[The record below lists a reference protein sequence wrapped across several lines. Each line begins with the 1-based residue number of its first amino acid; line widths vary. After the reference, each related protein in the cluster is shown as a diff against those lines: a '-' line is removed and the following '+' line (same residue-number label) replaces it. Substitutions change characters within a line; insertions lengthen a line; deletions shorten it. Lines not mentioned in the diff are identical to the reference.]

1 MIFDLSPPLL
11 AVYIPLV
18 GALLIALAG
27 RWPNLRE
34 GITLGTAGALLYTV
48 ATIVPRVLAP
58 NFWALYAK
66 SPPLRLVE
74 VLPGIFLE
82 LKVEPLGM
90 LFALIASSLWILN
103 SLYSIGYMRGNAE
116 KHQTR
121 FYVCFALAISS
132 VMGLAFAG
140 NLFTLFVFYEMLTL
154 TTYPLVA
161 HKGTAEAL
169 RSARTYLG
177 ILVTTS
183 VCFLL
188 AGIIAT
194 YVYTGD
200 LAFKPGGVFTKALA
214 DGSLTGPVLGT
225 LFILY
230 MYGIGKAALMPMH
243 RWLPAAMVAP
253 TPVSA
258 LLHAV
263 AVVKA
268 GVFSVIKVIVYTFGP
283 LTLIS
288 TGQGGWLIYMAGATI
303 LIASFIALFQD
314 NLKRRLAYS
323 TVSQLSYIIIAAA
336 LLSPLSLMAATL
348 HIAAHAFGKIT
359 LFFAAGSIYTAAH
372 KTEISQLDG
381 IGRRMPFTMGAFT
394 IGALSMIGLPPTA
407 GFISKW
413 YLLSAAWET
422 EYVFVVVVVIL
433 STLLNAAYFLPIIYR
448 AFFRPPP
455 PIGRAHHSDH
465 GAFHEDPEHPLARP
479 TAADGVFGDE
489 ADHSHSHGHVHG
501 TGAHGEAPW
510 PIVVAL
516 CCTAAATIAFFFFSD
531 LAIDLATQLRKGLLP

>member
-1 MIFDLSPPLL
+1 MTFDLPAPLL
-11 AVYIPLV
+11 AIYIPLL
-18 GALLIALAG
+18 GAFLIALTG
-27 RWPNLRE
+27 RWQNVRE
-34 GITLGTAGALLYTV
+34 GVTLATALALLSTV
-48 ATIVPRVLAP
+48 IGIVPRVLAP
-58 NFWALYAK
+58 DFWAGYANA
-66 SPPLRLVE
+66 PPLRLVE
-74 VLPGIFLE
+74 VVPQVFLE

-90 LFALIASSLWILN
+90 IFALIASALWILN
-103 SLYSIGYMRGNAE
+103 SLYSIGYMRGNQE
-116 KHQTR
+116 RHQTR

-177 ILVTTS
+177 ILVVTS

-194 YVYTGD
+194 YAYTGD
-200 LAFKPGGVFTKALA
+200 LSFKPGGVFTKALA
-214 DGSLTGPVLGT
+214 SGAMSAPVLGT
-225 LFILY
+225 LFLLY

-268 GVFSVIKVIVYTFGP
+268 GVFTVLKVIVYTFGP
-283 LTLIS
+283 LTLIKYN
-288 TGQGGWLIYMAGATI
+288 QGSWLIYMAGATI

-323 TVSQLSYIIIAAA
+323 TVSQLSYVIIAAA
-336 LLSPLSLMAATL
+336 LLSPISIMAAAL

-372 KTEISQLDG
+372 KTEVSQLDG

-413 YLLSAAWET
+413 YMLTAAWET
-422 EYVFVVVVVIL
+422 EYTFVVGVIIL
-433 STLLNAAYFLPIIYR
+433 STLLNAGYFLPIIYR
-448 AFFRPPP
+448 AFFRAPPRSAP
-455 PIGRAHHSDH
+455 H
-465 GAFHEDPEHPLARP
+465 GHASA
-479 TAADGVFGDE
+479 TDGLFGDE
-489 ADHSHSHGHVHG
+489 DDHSHVHG
-501 TGAHGEAPW
+501 RHGEHGEAPW
-510 PIVVAL
+510 PMVVAL
-516 CCTAAATIAFFFFSD
+516 CCTAAATVAFFFYSD